1 MQYQNIVNEIKNE
14 IRSNSNA
21 VIMNIMT
28 EDVILKMVE
37 ILKKHLL
44 QQLVPIF
51 MQLKE
56 EIIKEVK
63 AQLIPEIKAQVIDE
77 IKNEVINMIKDQNI
91 NEKKVGSAC
100 DIKPEEKEQEKK
112 QEKEPEIPDISTKY
126 DCAN

>member
-14 IRSNSNA
+14 MRSNSNA

-56 EIIKEVK
+56 EIIKEV
-63 AQLIPEIKAQVIDE
+63 KAQVIDE